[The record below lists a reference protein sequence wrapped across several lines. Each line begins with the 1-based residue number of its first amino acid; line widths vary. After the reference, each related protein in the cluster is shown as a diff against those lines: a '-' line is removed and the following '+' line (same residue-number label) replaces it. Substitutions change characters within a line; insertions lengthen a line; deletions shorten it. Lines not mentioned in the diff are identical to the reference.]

1 VGLRGELA
9 RQGNWLFKR
18 RSYLPLLIL
27 PILLVALTDADWLE
41 RIAGDAFEDGWEV
54 FCFLVSLAGLAIR
67 CITVGYAPAGT
78 SGRNTNGQKARV
90 LNITGMY
97 SIIRHP
103 LYLGN
108 FLIGLGMVLFVG
120 VWWFALIA
128 ILAFWL
134 YYERIMAAEEE
145 FLEGKF
151 GDCYLHWAERIP
163 AILPRISNWQ
173 RPDLPFSVRNALKRE
188 YSGFFLIIASFS
200 LLDIGEDVSCGKC
213 ESNWIYGTIFLVG
226 LAVYVTL
233 RTLKK
238 KTKILHVEGR

>member
-1 VGLRGELA
+1 VGLRGELV
-9 RQGNWLFKR
+9 RHGNWLFKR

-27 PILLVALTDADWLE
+27 PILLAALRHSDWLE
-41 RIAGDAFEDGWEV
+41 RLAGDAFEDGWEV
-54 FCFLVSLAGLAIR
+54 FCLLVSLAGLAIR

-78 SGRNTNGQKARV
+78 SGRNTKGQKAKA

-97 SIIRHP
+97 SIVRHP

-108 FLIGLGMVLFVG
+108 LIIGLGMVLFVG
-120 VWWFALIA
+120 VGWFALIA

-151 GDCYLHWAERIP
+151 GDCYLHWAERTP
-163 AILPRISNWQ
+163 AILPKFRNWQ
-173 RPDLPFSVRNALKRE
+173 RPNLPFSVRNVLKRE
-188 YSGFFLIIASFS
+188 YSGFFLIAVSFP
-200 LLDIGEDVSCGKC
+200 LLDIGEDVLCGSC
-213 ESNWIYGTIFLVG
+213 ESNWGYVTIFLVG
-226 LAVYVTL
+226 LAVYVAL

-238 KTKILHVEGR
+238 KTRILHVEGR